1 MAEPLLRAG
10 HIHVHAVNMPISDAI
25 SDASTK
31 CTQTLPLKEVPQY
44 NVSNEVK
51 QSKFAGHR
59 PSLTRIPRCS

>member
-1 MAEPLLRAG
+1 MVEPLLRAG
-10 HIHVHAVNMPISDAI
+10 HIHVHAVNMSISG
-25 SDASTK
+25 ASTK